1 MLGLGFFTVPV
12 RISFMVSVR
21 VIVSFL
27 DSVGFR
33 VMVMIMVRDR
43 ISARF
48 PVRVWVLLLFWL
60 GLVLGLVF

>member
-1 MLGLGFFTVPV
+1 MLGLEFFTVPV

>member
-1 MLGLGFFTVPV
+1 
-12 RISFMVSVR
+12 MVSVR